1 MEEYTQPAQSLWR
14 PSLSLT
20 YSGLSPFLISI
31 PLFSTLSSG
40 AQQAA
45 GLPFALASDWIQ
57 PAHSRNTQGSWDI
70 NTPLPSRPTWLLQGT
85 ASP

>member
-20 YSGLSPFLISI
+20 YGGLCPFPISI

-40 AQQAA
+40 AQQVA
-45 GLPFALASDWIQ
+45 GLPFALASD
-57 PAHSRNTQGSWDI
+57 
-70 NTPLPSRPTWLLQGT
+70 
-85 ASP
+85 